1 MHVLLAS
8 SFYLYFTSL
17 LTGCITQ
24 THTYILGRF
33 DILKTFLAG
42 ESLAFLGL
50 GNS

>member
-8 SFYLYFTSL
+8 SFYLHFTSL
-17 LTGCITQ
+17 LIGCITQ
-24 THTYILGRF
+24 THTHILGCSG
-33 DILKTFLAG
+33 ILKAFLLG